1 MSQIKILF
9 IILLTAISSV
19 LFAQKYT
26 ISGYVREKS
35 SGEDLI
41 GANVYVKGSSIGTT
55 SNQYGFYT
63 LSLQKG
69 TYTIIY
75 SFIGYDD
82 YSETITL
89 DKDIK
94 KNIELGNSV
103 ITTKEVVIAAD
114 KGENVGST
122 QMGQVRLAIEKVKV
136 IPAFLGE
143 VDVLKTIQLLPG
155 VQSSG
160 EGSSGFYVRGG
171 GPDQNLIL
179 LDDATVYNA
188 SHLMG
193 FFSVFNADAVKDINL
208 IKGGMPAQYGGR
220 LSSVLD
226 ISMKDGNNKKYEVDG
241 GIGLIS
247 SRLTVQGPIKKDTS
261 SFIVSARRTYID
273 VLVDPFIKKTA
284 KAKGSGY
291 YFYDINAKASY
302 RFSDKDRV
310 FLSGYYGRDV
320 FTFKN
325 KEAGFDVQIPW
336 GNGISALRWNH
347 LFSDKLFSNTTAT
360 FSNYAFDFGAKDEEF
375 EFNMFSGIT
384 DISLKSDFNYMP
396 SVRHNLKFGV
406 SYINHLFVPSS
417 ATAKINETEFD
428 TGEIINQHAHDAAI
442 YINEDFDVTE
452 KLKISGGLRGTYFQQ
467 YGPFTRYVKD
477 EFDKNIDTVYY
488 DKGENVKWYRHLE
501 PRFSLRYSLNM
512 NSSIKASYTQNYQYI
527 HLATISSAS
536 MPTDLWMPSSDV
548 IEPQY
553 GVQYA
558 IGYFRNFKQDMF
570 ETSIEVYYKELE
582 NQIEYKD
589 GANPMNTFGDNADN
603 FFTFGNGQSYGVEL
617 FLKKRLGKTTG
628 WIGYT
633 WSKTYRTFEN
643 LNNGEAFPAKYDRR
657 HDISFIATHELN
669 EKWVFSLVFV
679 YATGNALTLPIGKYY
694 INGMIANEYGKI
706 NSYRMAPY
714 HRMDVSA
721 TYYVKKNKRVESSW
735 NFAIFNVYNRYNP
748 YFIYFVNEGTLA
760 EGNLE
765 TKAKQ
770 VSLFPILPSITWNFK
785 F

>member
-1 MSQIKILF
+1 MSVKI
-9 IILLTAISSV
+9 IILLITLTAICSV

-41 GANVYVKGSSIGTT
+41 GANIYAKEISKGTT
-55 SNQYGFYT
+55 SNQYGFYS
-63 LSLQKG
+63 LSLEKG
-69 TYTIIY
+69 KYSIVY

-82 YSETITL
+82 FVEIITL

-94 KNIELGNSV
+94 KNIELSSSV
-103 ITTKEVVIAAD
+103 ITTKEVVVAAD
-114 KGENVGST
+114 RIENIEST
-122 QMGQVRLAIEKVKV
+122 QMGQVRLPIEKVKV

-143 VDVLKTIQLLPG
+143 IDVLKTIQLLPG
-155 VQSSG
+155 VKSGG

-188 SHLMG
+188 SHLFG

-226 ISMKDGNNKKYEVDG
+226 ITMKDGNNKKYEVDG
-241 GIGLIS
+241 GIGVIS

-273 VLVDPFIKKTA
+273 ILVDPFIKKTA

-291 YFYDINAKASY
+291 YFYDLNAKASY
-302 RFSDKDRV
+302 RFSDKDRL
-310 FLSGYYGRDV
+310 FISGYYGRDV

-347 LFSDKLFSNTTAT
+347 LFSDKLFLNTTAT
-360 FSNYAFDFGAKDEEF
+360 FSSYKFNFEASDEDY

-384 DISLKSDFNYMP
+384 DYSIKSDFNYLP
-396 SVRHNLKFGV
+396 SVRHNLKFGI
-406 SYINHLFVPSS
+406 SYIKHVFVPSS
-417 ATAKINETEFD
+417 ATAKINETSFD
-428 TGEIINQHAHDAAI
+428 TGEIIKQHARDAAI
-442 YINEDFDVTE
+442 YINEDFDVNE
-452 KLKISGGLRGTYFQQ
+452 KLKISGGIRGTFFQQ
-467 YGPFTRYVKD
+467 VGPFTRFVKD
-477 EFDKNIDTVYY
+477 EYDKTIDTLYFDKGD
-488 DKGENVKWYRHLE
+488 NVKWYKHLE
-501 PRFSLRYSLNM
+501 PRFSLRYSINM
-512 NSSIKASYTQNYQYI
+512 TSSIKASFTQNYQYI

-536 MPTDLWMPSSDV
+536 MPTDLWIPSSEIV
-548 IEPQY
+548 QPQY

-558 IGYFRNFKQDMF
+558 LGYFRNFKNDMF

-589 GANPMNTFGDNADN
+589 GANPMNTFGDNSDN
-603 FFTFGNGQSYGVEL
+603 FFAFGSGQSYGLEL

-643 LNNGEAFPAKYDRR
+643 LNNGESFPAKYDRR

-669 EKWVFSLVFV
+669 EKWVFAMVFV
-679 YATGNALTLPIGKYY
+679 YSTGNALTLPEGKYY
-694 INGMIANEYGKI
+694 INGMLANQYGKI

-714 HRMDVSA
+714 HRLDLSA
-721 TYYVKKNKRVESSW
+721 TYYVKKNKKIESSW
-735 NFAIFNVYNRYNP
+735 NFAVFNAYNRYNP
-748 YFIYFVNEGTLA
+748 YFIYFVTEGTLA